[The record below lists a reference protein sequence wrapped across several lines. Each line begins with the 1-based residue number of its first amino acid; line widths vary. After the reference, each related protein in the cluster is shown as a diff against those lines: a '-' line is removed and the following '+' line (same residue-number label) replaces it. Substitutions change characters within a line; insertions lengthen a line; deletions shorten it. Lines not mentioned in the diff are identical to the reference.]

1 MTKTIALPTTDDG
14 VNWDA
19 PERDIDI
26 DTLVE
31 LTQHILAIYKE
42 WYDVTIGET
51 KKEVK
56 EFYTLLLTPVQFDG
70 KSATHTVLVGD
81 PDSTLFSVV
90 DTVWGEMETIIEPG
104 GSDGTALVNF
114 FAIEAAVEAAA
125 R

>member
-1 MTKTIALPTTDDG
+1 MTKTIALPTTEDG

-26 DTLVE
+26 DTLIE
-31 LTQHILAIYKE
+31 LTQHILAIYK
-42 WYDVTIGET
+42 DATIGET

-70 KSATHTVLVGD
+70 KRATHTVLVGN

-90 DTVWGEMETIIEPG
+90 DDVWGEMETIIEPDG
-104 GSDGTALVNF
+104 GDGTALVNF